1 VTTLPTSPFPELRPL
16 EEKRK
21 VPSLAELLSGGEAF
35 PIDPAPV
42 PAPPAR
48 PALKI
53 HRMPRNG
60 EAASAKAGPSAILAD
75 MPVAPFTPTFPGAIA
90 ELMVEDSDPLPE
102 LPAPGAAPPPS
113 GPPKMAAP
121 EPAADPSPEASRPQS
136 QSPASGSS
144 GRGNYWSER
153 GTDEDLKEAF
163 LPMLETTLSKAL
175 YAPETGLH
183 TYLEPMLRSTVRRAI
198 AEQLESSRQFGEIG
212 ALDRLA
218 WRLSALFT
226 SRTYDEIV
234 FDRTHRYQVEEVYLL
249 RKKSRTLISYASH
262 DPARHAS
269 PRRVQS
275 TVRMLVAKLK
285 GAGEDGSLSFDLP
298 ERRVA
303 LVRSGNHTLLVA
315 ILRGSSN
322 ALVRADLDYIQR
334 QAEER
339 FGSRLAEDGEAFIRV
354 LQPILEGC
362 LLIQAPTPPR

>member
-90 ELMVEDSDPLPE
+90 ELMADDSDPLPE
-102 LPAPGAAPPPS
+102 LPVPGATAS
-113 GPPKMAAP
+113 DPPKA
-121 EPAADPSPEASRPQS
+121 PSPDSVRFQGP
-136 QSPASGSS
+136 SPATGSS
-144 GRGNYWSER
+144 RRESRGSER

-163 LPMLETTLSKAL
+163 LPMLETTLAKAL

>member
-1 VTTLPTSPFPELRPL
+1 MTTLPTSPFPELRPL
-16 EEKRK
+16 EKKRK
-21 VPSLAELLSGGEAF
+21 IPPLSELLSGDAVL
-35 PIDPAPV
+35 PV
-42 PAPPAR
+42 ESVPVATRPAR
-48 PALKI
+48 PTLRI
-53 HRMPRNG
+53 SRLPRNG
-60 EAASAKAGPSAILAD
+60 DPGPGKQASTGVLAE
-75 MPVAPFTPTFPGAIA
+75 MPVPPFEKTLPGAIA
-90 ELMVEDSDPLPE
+90 KLMESEYDPLPE
-102 LPAPGAAPPPS
+102 LPVPSPP
-113 GPPKMAAP
+113 AP
-121 EPAADPSPEASRPQS
+121 ESAPDSESAAVPSSSSTPSTKPHSASKTPARNRRRA
-136 QSPASGSS
+136 
-144 GRGNYWSER
+144 ER
-153 GTDEDLKEAF
+153 TTDEDLKEAF
-163 LPMLETTLSKAL
+163 FPMLETTLSKAL

-234 FDRTHRYQVEEVYLL
+234 FDRTRRYQVEEVFLL

-269 PRRVQS
+269 PRRIQS

-285 GAGEDGSLSFDLP
+285 GVDDGEQLSFDLP

-303 LVRSGNHTLLVA
+303 LVRNGNHSLLVA
-315 ILRGSSN
+315 VLRGASN

-339 FGSRLAEDGEAFIRV
+339 FGSRLEEECEAFIHV